1 MKKLSVTLKLSIVG
15 MALCGLL
22 LYFGAIPIFA
32 LSMRTAYPEF
42 ANRFWPWLAFLW
54 GSALPCYGV
63 LFYGWRVANEIKK
76 ENAFS
81 RENAVSLHM
90 VALLAVVDTVYFA
103 LGNIILFLLSMS
115 HPGIALGLMPEGGV
129 KKAASIAAVAN
140 TLSMLIAEAARLREE
155 QDLTI

>member
-1 MKKLSVTLKLSIVG
+1 MKKLSVTLKLSIGG
-15 MALCGLL
+15 MALCGLV

-63 LFYGWRVANEIKK
+63 LFYGWRVAGEIGRG
-76 ENAFS
+76 NAFS
-81 RENAVSLHM
+81 GENAASLRA
-90 VALLAVVDTVYFA
+90 VARLAVLDTVYFA

-115 HPGIALGLMPEGGV
+115 HPGIALGLMAVCVVGV
-129 KKAASIAAVAN
+129 IFAAVAD
-140 TLSMLIAEAARLREE
+140 TLSKLIAEAARLREE

>member
-1 MKKLSVTLKLSIVG
+1 MKKLSVTLELSIVG
-15 MALCGLL
+15 MALCGFL

-103 LGNIILFLLSMS
+103 IGNIILFLLSMS
-115 HPGIALGLMPEGGV
+115 HPGIALGLMAVCVVGV
-129 KKAASIAAVAN
+129 IVAAVAN
-140 TLSMLIAEAARLREE
+140 TLSKLIAEAARLREE

>member
-1 MKKLSVTLKLSIVG
+1 MKKLSVTLKLSIGG
-15 MALCGLL
+15 MALCGLA

-63 LFYGWRVANEIKK
+63 LFYGWRVAGEIGRG
-76 ENAFS
+76 NAFS
-81 RENAVSLHM
+81 GENAASLRA
-90 VALLAVVDTVYFA
+90 VARLAVLDTVYFA

-115 HPGIALGLMPEGGV
+115 HPGIALGLMAVCVVGV
-129 KKAASIAAVAN
+129 IVAAAADA
-140 TLSMLIAEAARLREE
+140 LSKLIAEAARLREE